1 MAYKFYT
8 DKEELFTADINVK
21 NASTK
26 NSIARLIIETAD
38 VNLVFYGKIENN
50 QCKVP
55 VGKLKHILDEN
66 TKGNAKLEV
75 ILEDTYF
82 VPWTSECIVE
92 KHTKVEINEVKNTII
107 NKPLVEVKI
116 QSQKEEVS
124 KEQLYK
130 NALFEINHVFKKI
143 KPSKADMPVILNEF
157 FKQNDDYKQF
167 KSELLKK
174 VLTDI
179 KK

>member
-8 DKEELFTADINVK
+8 DKEELFTAEINVK

-38 VNLVFYGKIENN
+38 INLIFEGKIEDGK
-50 QCKVP
+50 CSVP
-55 VGKLKHILDEN
+55 VKKLKNLLDEN
-66 TKGNAKLEV
+66 TKGTAKLEIIV
-75 ILEDTYF
+75 EDTYF
-82 VPWTSECIVE
+82 VPWKSDCVIE
-92 KHTKVEINEVKNTII
+92 KHTKVEINEVKSTVI

-116 QSQKEEVS
+116 QPQPEEIS

-130 NALFEINHVFKKI
+130 NALFEMKHII
-143 KPSKADMPVILNEF
+143 SKTQPTKETLHLILNEF
-157 FKQNDDYKQF
+157 FKANSDYKQF
-167 KSELLKK
+167 KKELLKK
-174 VLTDI
+174 VITEI